1 MLVVVTGLM
10 KTVGNGTLTS
20 RKSTGSET
28 VTGAGDAWGAPNLNG
43 MSGCDWL
50 GAARK
55 FDANKIA
62 AMARRVKALT
72 RLVES

>member
-10 KTVGNGTLTS
+10 KTVGKGTETS
-20 RKSTGSET
+20 RESIGSET
-28 VTGAGDAWGAPNLNG
+28 VIGAGDAWGAPNLNG

-62 AMARRVKALT
+62 ATARRRAALT
-72 RLVES
+72 RRVES

>member
-10 KTVGNGTLTS
+10 KTVGNGTVTS
-20 RKSTGSET
+20 RESIGSET
-28 VTGAGDAWGAPNLNG
+28 VTGAGEAWGAPNLNG
-43 MSGCDWL
+43 TSGCGWL

-62 AMARRVKALT
+62 AMARRRVALT